1 MVNDI
6 YPAFVKVKQVSLMQ
20 GFFRTQYTNKH
31 FWIPKKEI
39 VYPGGSQSV
48 APQDQQ
54 PQHHIATS

>member
-54 PQHHIATS
+54 P